1 MKNLKIFYLCPDHNK
16 LSWGVGIIY
25 HHVSIL
31 VEAGFDAHILH
42 QNKNF
47 KIDWLELEVPIRSL
61 ESFIPSGDDIL
72 VVPEFMAA
80 DPKIIKLNCR
90 KVFFVQGLSLLF
102 NGFDGSISH
111 LSLGYKEA
119 IIIMPHMEKVV
130 REYTQ
135 IKPRLIPPF
144 IADYFYKNP
153 IKLNEREKIIL
164 LFPKQHQFEY
174 SLLKQLIVSKAGIKT
189 NSFLNRLNKNNW
201 RIIELRDQSHH
212 EVADLMSRATFLL
225 TTNTFEAFNTAVPEA
240 MASGCINI
248 CYEAVGPADYLENM
262 RNAFVFQNNRAIEM
276 AEHTIDLIVNFEMYE
291 NELNN
296 IRLNAY
302 KTALNYSREKMKIE
316 LLDYFS
322 SIDN

>member
-1 MKNLKIFYLCPDHNK
+1 MQNLKIFYLCPDHNK
-16 LSWGVGIIY
+16 PSWGIGIIY
-25 HHVSIL
+25 HHISIL
-31 VEAGFDAHILH
+31 VEAGYDAYVLH
-42 QNKNF
+42 ENKNF
-47 KIDWLELEVPIRSL
+47 KVDWLDLKVPIISL
-61 ESFIPSGDDIL
+61 ESFAPSDGDVL

-80 DPKIIKLNCR
+80 DPKIKQIHCR
-90 KVFFVQGLSLLF
+90 KIFFVQGLSLLF
-102 NGFDGSISH
+102 NGFDASISH

-135 IKPRLIPPF
+135 IKPRLIPPL
-144 IADYFYKNP
+144 IAEYFYKNP

-164 LFPKQHQFEY
+164 FFPKQHQFEY

-189 NSFLNRLNKNNW
+189 NSFLNRLDKNNW
-201 RIIELRDQSHH
+201 RVIELRDQSHQ

-248 CYEAVGPADYLENM
+248 CYEAVGPADYLENR

-276 AEHTIDLIVNFEMYE
+276 AEHTIDLIVNFEQYE
-291 NELNN
+291 NELRN

-302 KTALNYSREKMKIE
+302 NTALNYSREKIKIE

>member
-1 MKNLKIFYLCPDHNK
+1 MQNLKIFYLCPDHNK
-16 LSWGVGIIY
+16 PSWGIGIIY

-42 QNKNF
+42 QKKNF

-72 VVPEFMAA
+72 VVPEFMAP
-80 DPKIIKLNCR
+80 DPEIKRLRCR
-90 KVFFVQGLSLLF
+90 KIVFVQNLSLLF
-102 NGFDGSISH
+102 NGFDVSLSH

-119 IIIMPHMEKVV
+119 IIIMPHMVKVV
-130 REYTQ
+130 SDYTQ

-153 IKLNEREKIIL
+153 KNLNEREKIIL
-164 LFPKQHQFEY
+164 FFPKQHQFEY
-174 SLLKQLIVSKAGIKT
+174 SLLKQLIVSKAGLKT

-212 EVADLMSRATFLL
+212 EVADLMSRASFLL

-240 MASGCINI
+240 MASGCVNI
-248 CYEAVGPADYLENM
+248 CYEAVGPADYLKN
-262 RNAFVFQNNRAIEM
+262 RSNAFVFQNNRAIEM
-276 AEHTIDLIVNFEMYE
+276 AEHTIDLIVNFDQYE
-291 NELNN
+291 NELSN

-302 KTALNYSREKMKIE
+302 NTALNYSRDKMKIE
-316 LLDYFS
+316 LLDYFN
-322 SIDN
+322 SIDS